1 MTTDMD
7 EEEDILK
14 IKLVQGGETKAIELS
29 EKLKHSKFGQ
39 LLDSFLKQLG
49 MKRKDV
55 YLSTDSGKMINP
67 LYYNQTV
74 KQIVRKYGSDFNL
87 YNEKV
92 F

>member
-1 MTTDMD
+1 MTTETD
-7 EEEDILK
+7 EEKDILK
-14 IKLVQGGETKAIELS
+14 IKLIQGGEIKVIELS
-29 EKLKHSKFGQ
+29 EKLKNLRFGQ
-39 LLDSFLKQLG
+39 FLDLFLKELG

-67 LYYNQTV
+67 LYYNQIV
-74 KQIVRKYGSDFNL
+74 KQIVKKYGSNLNL